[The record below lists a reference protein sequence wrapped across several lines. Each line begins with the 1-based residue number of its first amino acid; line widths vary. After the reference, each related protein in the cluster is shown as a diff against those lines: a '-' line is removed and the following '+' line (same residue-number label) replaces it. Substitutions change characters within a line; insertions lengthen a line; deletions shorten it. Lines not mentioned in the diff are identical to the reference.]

1 MYVLMLLP
9 GLRGA
14 AALKQ
19 RTADLRGIST
29 SSSDA
34 MAMSVSAGIHKGT
47 TLAVCLPCG
56 ERHACIL
63 YAIYT
68 YMCRKCDTGAC
79 LLGCYIYA
87 GRVRVR
93 TVSVFPRRGDGGA
106 AVLRLGKKRLR
117 GAFATFNDCK

>member
-56 ERHACIL
+56 ERHAFCML
-63 YAIYT
+63 
-68 YMCRKCDTGAC
+68 
-79 LLGCYIYA
+79 YIYLY
-87 GRVRVR
+87 VQEV
-93 TVSVFPRRGDGGA
+93 
-106 AVLRLGKKRLR
+106 
-117 GAFATFNDCK
+117 